1 MWLKIIGSFLASIFG
16 SFWHDRSVRKAE
28 DEKVAGHEA
37 EQTVNIIEKSH
48 EAQIEF
54 DSGHVPAAVA
64 ERVRAQYI
72 D

>member
-37 EQTVNIIEKSH
+37 EQTVNRIIRVCWERGWRPEEK
-48 EAQIEF
+48 
-54 DSGHVPAAVA
+54 AA
-64 ERVRAQYI
+64 
-72 D
+72 